1 MKWSHRSMQL
11 KYQKPLSIR
20 SWDDIQKYI
29 ILGKTHESIILDF
42 KKEIPLKNP
51 NSAKETARDIAQFAN
66 TWGGCLLVGVEEI
79 KSPQGYKI
87 AGEFCGVEDSESL
100 KKFLHNKVVNYLYP
114 STISFQD
121 VIISGNT
128 SLPLKRQN
136 GDTYLTPFLFPS

>member
-1 MKWSHRSMQL
+1 MQL

-66 TWGGCLLVGVEEI
+66 TWEGAFLLEW
-79 KSPQGYKI
+79 KKL
-87 AGEFCGVEDSESL
+87 SL
-100 KKFLHNKVVNYLYP
+100 RRGIRSRVSFVV
-114 STISFQD
+114 
-121 VIISGNT
+121 
-128 SLPLKRQN
+128 LK
-136 GDTYLTPFLFPS
+136 TPNL